1 MRMKRSRNRCQRLE
15 VPAGLEGG
23 RAEVPAVRG
32 MAVHLEHL
40 EALEALEVR
49 VARVVR
55 SVALVA
61 LVAQEDLP
69 EALVVQSED
78 QVVLAALEERSE
90 VLEVRAVRPVR
101 AAHPEGQEVQREAQ
115 GALVVLHAALVDQ
128 GVRSEVQVAHP
139 EVARV
144 ALLEVQVVP
153 VAVNR
158 RAQEGHGVVQEVD
171 LARAAPPDQEGRSE
185 RDRRVEPII
194 RRCRLP
200 AERNQNARDFSK
212 KQIQ

>member
-69 EALVVQSED
+69 EAL
-78 QVVLAALEERSE
+78 VVLAALEERSE